1 MVYTYEMFDGDGDEI
16 AHGLGHAR
24 REIPHPTEP
33 IPVEVHGR
41 TYRLD
46 ADDILVRAQGFFEAR
61 YGREQGTDFY
71 LRWAS
76 VITFTRENAA
86 ALERARIVD
95 TLSGDVAGIDANFV
109 RMLLAS
115 YSAPLLVGSFPT
127 SPLHEGGGG
136 FSLEKCLAAWR
147 SGKRY

>member
-1 MVYTYEMFDGDGDEI
+1 MVYTYEMFDADGDEI

-24 REIPHPTEP
+24 RTTPRPSAP
-33 IPVEVHGR
+33 IPVEVRGR

-46 ADDILVRAQGFFEAR
+46 PDDILVRAQGFFEAR

-76 VITFTRENAA
+76 VITFARENAA
-86 ALERARIVD
+86 ALEREGIAD
-95 TLSGDVAGIDANFV
+95 TLSGDVAGFDAEFI

-115 YSAPLLVGSFPT
+115 YSPPLLVGSFPT
-127 SPLHEGGGG
+127 SPLHEGEGG
-136 FSLEKCLAAWR
+136 FSLGKCLAAWR
-147 SGKRY
+147 SGKLF

>member
-1 MVYTYEMFDGDGDEI
+1 MVYTYEMFDADGDKI

-24 REIPHPTEP
+24 RDTSRPSGP
-33 IPVEVHGR
+33 IPVEVRGR

-46 ADDILVRAQGFFEAR
+46 PDDILVRAQAFFEAR
-61 YGREQGTDFY
+61 YGREQGADFY

-76 VITFTRENAA
+76 LITFTRENAE
-86 ALERARIVD
+86 ALERAGIVD
-95 TLSGDVAGIDANFV
+95 TLSGDVAGIDTEFV

-115 YSAPLLVGSFPT
+115 YSPPLLVGSFPT
-127 SPLHEGGGG
+127 SPLHEGDGG